1 MEMSDESPQ
10 IQDISATPLG
20 MRDLT
25 STKTS
30 AFSECR
36 VKMTGSNLRQVV
48 PAAVTM
54 GPIAVR

>member
-1 MEMSDESPQ
+1 MNPHRFKMYQP
-10 IQDISATPLG
+10 PLG

-25 STKTS
+25 STETS

-36 VKMTGSNLRQVV
+36 VKLTGSNLRQVV

-54 GPIAVR
+54 GPIAVS